1 MVLEPLHQ
9 LNPEQFQEIT
19 SELVN
24 TLRMTDFEA
33 FLETIQLPAL
43 DPTELET
50 ILTPAIEGLRTEDL
64 RKLMRQ
70 VFKSFK
76 QQDEQGFIDTLMCCS
91 DPINN

>member
-1 MVLEPLHQ
+1 
-9 LNPEQFQEIT
+9 
-19 SELVN
+19 
-24 TLRMTDFEA
+24 MTDYEA

-50 ILTPAIEGLRTEDL
+50 LLIPTLEGLRTEDL

-76 QQDEQGFIDTLMCCS
+76 QQDEQGFVDTLMFCS
-91 DPINN
+91 DPIDN